1 MKSQAG
7 KVRQLAQSPMA
18 ALEPT
23 FQHPDRSE
31 LADKRRMLRPTRVI
45 QLQEVQ

>member
-7 KVRQLAQSPMA
+7 KMRQLAQSPMA

-23 FQHPDRSE
+23 FQHADRPD
-31 LADKRRMLRPTRVI
+31 LADRRL
-45 QLQEVQ
+45 